1 MTKHVGLLALALVA
15 ALLLSGC
22 EEALTDSNDELRP
35 DIPGDGTPF
44 VEFVSSD
51 APTGAAGA
59 TVTLTVEPGEA
70 VNEAITVEY
79 NASGPA
85 LGSVTPSNSVT
96 IPFDTSTTDLD
107 EATLD
112 VTLAAGAA
120 SGQTATVE
128 LTGASTESGQSVQV
142 GRGGTEIDRS
152 RTITVE

>member
-15 ALLLSGC
+15 ALLFSGC

-35 DIPGDGTPF
+35 NIPEDGAPF
-44 VEFVSSD
+44 VEFVSGD

-59 TVTLTVEPGEA
+59 TVTLTMEPGEA
-70 VNEAITVEY
+70 INEAITVEY

-85 LGSVTPSNSVT
+85 LGSVTPQNAVT
-96 IPFDTSTTDLD
+96 IPFDTSSTDLD
-107 EATLD
+107 EATID
-112 VTLAAGAA
+112 VTLASGAT

-128 LTGASTESGQSVQV
+128 LTGASTEGGQTVQV
-142 GRGGTEIDRS
+142 GRGGTDIDRS